1 VKHFLEHPMPEA
13 TSQPNLTVA
22 EADYPALYLAA
33 DNASR
38 LAQKRHLRFTAIIL
52 SALVLSAALGTFSG
66 IFHSISKLLAVASG
80 AGAAISFI
88 VTSVRKAMRP
98 DRLWYSGRAVAES
111 AKSMAWRYMTG
122 ADPYLVSLSAAEADS
137 KFIADLKAMAKDQA
151 QAALGFGGEF
161 SERPQIT
168 ARMRELRSA
177 SLAQRKQI
185 YLAARIADQRKWYAN
200 KADKSQTVANRYFVV
215 IQVSQALALAA
226 TVLLLSPLGSKWNL
240 GGVFSALAS
249 ALIAWLQVRQHEEL
263 AQAYSVTALDLGFAE
278 EEGASVATEKDLSAF
293 VADAENTLGRE
304 HSLWIARKTTA

>member
-1 VKHFLEHPMPEA
+1 MPE
-13 TSQPNLTVA
+13 TKTKSETNLTVA
-22 EADYPALYLAA
+22 ETDYPALYLAA

-38 LAQKRHLRFTAIIL
+38 LAQKRHLSFTAVIL

-66 IFHSISKLLAVASG
+66 IFHSVGKLLAVASG

-88 VTSVRKAMRP
+88 VTSIRKAMRP

-122 ADPYLVSLSAAEADS
+122 ADPYPVSLAAAEADS

-177 SLAQRKQI
+177 SMAQRKQT
-185 YLAARIADQRKWYAN
+185 YLAARIADQRKWYAH
-200 KADKSQTVANRYFVV
+200 KADRSQTVANRYFVI
-215 IQVSQALALAA
+215 IQVSQALTLAA
-226 TVLLLSPLGSKWNL
+226 TVLLLSPMGSKWNL
-240 GGVFSALAS
+240 GGSS
-249 ALIAWLQVRQHEEL
+249 RRWPVR
-263 AQAYSVTALDLGFAE
+263 
-278 EEGASVATEKDLSAF
+278 
-293 VADAENTLGRE
+293 
-304 HSLWIARKTTA
+304 

>member
-1 VKHFLEHPMPEA
+1 
-13 TSQPNLTVA
+13 
-22 EADYPALYLAA
+22 
-33 DNASR
+33 
-38 LAQKRHLRFTAIIL
+38 
-52 SALVLSAALGTFSG
+52 
-66 IFHSISKLLAVASG
+66 
-80 AGAAISFI
+80 
-88 VTSVRKAMRP
+88 
-98 DRLWYSGRAVAES
+98 
-111 AKSMAWRYMTG
+111 
-122 ADPYLVSLSAAEADS
+122 
-137 KFIADLKAMAKDQA
+137 MAKDQA

-185 YLAARIADQRKWYAN
+185 YLAARIADQRKWYAH

-215 IQVSQALALAA
+215 IQVSQALTLAA

-263 AQAYSVTALDLGFAE
+263 AQAYSVTALDLGFVE

-304 HSLWIARKTTA
+304 HSLWIARKTPA

>member
-1 VKHFLEHPMPEA
+1 MPEA

-111 AKSMAWRYMTG
+111 AKSLAWRYMTG
-122 ADPYLVSLSAAEADS
+122 ADPYPD
-137 KFIADLKAMAKDQA
+137 
-151 QAALGFGGEF
+151 
-161 SERPQIT
+161 
-168 ARMRELRSA
+168 
-177 SLAQRKQI
+177 RK
-185 YLAARIADQRKWYAN
+185 
-200 KADKSQTVANRYFVV
+200 SVV
-215 IQVSQALALAA
+215 
-226 TVLLLSPLGSKWNL
+226 
-240 GGVFSALAS
+240 
-249 ALIAWLQVRQHEEL
+249 
-263 AQAYSVTALDLGFAE
+263 
-278 EEGASVATEKDLSAF
+278 EG
-293 VADAENTLGRE
+293 
-304 HSLWIARKTTA
+304 